1 MKKFLALIL
10 LVLFSC
16 QKEPIIYNLTTST
29 NPNDGGKIIPGSQ
42 EYEEGESVTL
52 IASPFDEYVFDSWTG
67 AEGTS
72 STTTITMDSNK
83 SVVANFIKKKYTLT
97 LNVEGEGEVS
107 KSVVKAGITESSDH
121 NSGTVLSLSAIPAE
135 EWEFS
140 HWTGDLTGKDNPKE
154 ITIDKAKTVTAVF
167 IKKKYPL
174 TVEVEGQG
182 SVAEKVIKAG
192 LATDYNSGTIVEL
205 TATAETGWEFKEWIG
220 DLTGNDNPSQITI
233 DESKKVRAV
242 FKLIEYKLT
251 VDIDGLGDVEVLRLQ
266 DRDSLIY
273 NLTAIPDQYNAFIRW
288 EGDLTGAE
296 NPTEIYLDKDKT
308 VKAIFENQPFYLDDN
323 GVTVKARDWAEIGE
337 KGTINGVEYT
347 LIDEATLR
355 QMVADNKDVTKVVTT
370 KVTNMSKLFEG
381 KLSFN
386 QNIKSWDTS
395 NVTTMQGMFAYNGDD
410 GMAFNQ
416 DISNWDVSNVTD
428 MSSMFVRARNF
439 NQNIGSW
446 NVSNV
451 TDMSGMFL
459 QAWKFNQDISNW
471 DVSKVTT
478 MNTMFQGASV
488 FNQKIGKWDLAS
500 VTDLRAMFN
509 GSREFNQDI
518 GDWNTSKVTAMSRMF
533 QNAVNFNQ
541 DIGSWNTSSV
551 TDMEFMFNGASSFNQ
566 PLNNWDVSNVTK
578 MNQMFWYAENF
589 NQDLNNWDVSSVTT
603 MNGMFDKAYAFN
615 GNVSSWNVLNV
626 IDMWAMFAYSSFNQD
641 ISEWNVSNVTDMA
654 SMFNSNGDY
663 NQPLDDWDVSNVTR
677 MAGMFARSPFNQD
690 LSKWDVSSV
699 TDMEVMF
706 EYNDVFNQ
714 DISDWNVSNV
724 TNMKAMFLDADAFN
738 QDIGSWDVSSV
749 TNMDGMFH
757 AANVFN
763 QDLSSWCVS
772 KIDSE
777 PEKFSLG
784 SSLTD
789 SNKPVWG
796 ICNATD
802 LVAWYPFNG
811 NANDESG
818 NDKNGEV
825 SGATLATDR
834 FGNEKSAYHFS
845 SNQDIIIPETENYG
859 NVFPLTVSLWYK
871 VDKLIEGEVSNVFS
885 KYRSS
890 SWNGYQILHG
900 DFSNVPNGSERE
912 NNGFGVTPWYVNG
925 ENRIIGYYRNTP
937 FIQEFI
943 EKEVWYHYVF
953 VAAESGGK
961 IYVNGELIDSQDW
974 NGTPTI
980 INNSYKWKIG
990 GNYEPGKPEW
1000 GFNGKIDDIAIWK
1013 RALTDDEIKAMYS
1026 N

>member
-1 MKKFLALIL
+1 MRKFLALIL

-67 AEGTS
+67 AEGTT

-121 NSGTVLSLSAIPAE
+121 NSGTVLSLSAIPEE

-205 TATAETGWEFKEWIG
+205 TATAETGWEFKEWTG
-220 DLTGNDNPSQITI
+220 DITGTDNPSQITI

-288 EGDLTGAE
+288 EGDLTGDE
-296 NPTEIYLDKDKT
+296 NPTEIYLDMDKK
-308 VKAIFENQPFYLDDN
+308 VKAIFENGPFYLDDN
-323 GVTVKARDWAEIGE
+323 GVTVKAKDWAEIGD

-355 QMVADNKDVTKVVTT
+355 QMVADDKDVTRVVTSRIN
-370 KVTNMSKLFEG
+370 NMSRLFAG
-381 KLSFN
+381 ANGVF
-386 QNIKSWDTS
+386 TS
-395 NVTTMQGMFAYNGDD
+395 
-410 GMAFNQ
+410 FNQ

-428 MSSMFVRARNF
+428 MSYMFHY
-439 NQNIGSW
+439 S
-446 NVSNV
+446 
-451 TDMSGMFL
+451 
-459 QAWKFNQDISNW
+459 KFNQPIN
-471 DVSKVTT
+471 
-478 MNTMFQGASV
+478 
-488 FNQKIGKWDLAS
+488 
-500 VTDLRAMFN
+500 
-509 GSREFNQDI
+509 
-518 GDWNTSKVTAMSRMF
+518 DWN
-533 QNAVNFNQ
+533 
-541 DIGSWNTSSV
+541 
-551 TDMEFMFNGASSFNQ
+551 
-566 PLNNWDVSNVTK
+566 VSNVTK

-589 NQDLNNWDVSSVTT
+589 NQDLNNWDVSNVTT
-603 MNGMFDKAYAFN
+603 MDGMFDKATEFN
-615 GNVSSWNVLNV
+615 GNIGSWNVSNV
-626 IDMWAMFAYSSFNQD
+626 IDMRAMFAYSSFNKD
-641 ISEWNVSNVTDMA
+641 ISEWNVSNVTLM
-654 SMFNSNGDY
+654 SGMFYSNGDY

-677 MAGMFARSPFNQD
+677 MGGMFARSPFNQD

-724 TNMKAMFLDADAFN
+724 TNMKGMFLDADAFN

-818 NDKNGEV
+818 NGNNPTTNTGAILTSDRYGNLNSAYSFDGINDYLKIEEDNISNEFNDIKDITISSWSYMEGNNSDGATNFQTIIGRRNFVGNPNGERHAFELSV
-825 SGATLATDR
+825 REDGELHFTSYNNQDTNKWGMQVYHGKGLYKM
-834 FGNEKSAYHFS
+834 GQWNHFS
-845 SNQDIIIPETENYG
+845 ATFNSSTET
-859 NVFPLTVSLWYK
+859 L
-871 VDKLIEGEVSNVFS
+871 KLF
-885 KYRSS
+885 
-890 SWNGYQILHG
+890 L
-900 DFSNVPNGSERE
+900 
-912 NNGFGVTPWYVNG
+912 
-925 ENRIIGYYRNTP
+925 
-937 FIQEFI
+937 
-943 EKEVWYHYVF
+943 
-953 VAAESGGK
+953 
-961 IYVNGELIDSQDW
+961 NGELVFEKIYSGMELYNFNHWINIGAITRSGGDREFNFW
-974 NGTPTI
+974 NGI
-980 INNSYKWKIG
+980 L
-990 GNYEPGKPEW
+990 
-1000 GFNGKIDDIAIWK
+1000 DDIAIWR